1 MLLCKDDLWQV
12 VDTETEPMTTQKNGK
27 ERQAKAVLSLLE
39 DDQLIHIR
47 KQLQVCSLVAFICEE
62 IIEHCENC
70 GGLYFFEFVSCSASL
85 LVLLLLI
92 VYFTPLKHQVD
103 LPSIL
108 KIDFYIT
115 AGVGIVFLI
124 ASITF
129 AATKDSNDLATVS
142 VIFGFLATACF
153 IIEVY
158 IMWKNGRCP
167 IKRKTT
173 ASTSNGTAEGQ
184 PLNNPAAAQATPNP
198 V

>member
-1 MLLCKDDLWQV
+1 M
-12 VDTETEPMTTQKNGK
+12 TEHGESVYNTTTAPAEKKKGCSSTLGK
-27 ERQAKAVLSLLE
+27 SNMALKVA
-39 DDQLIHIR
+39 QL
-47 KQLQVCSLVAFICEE
+47 VCSLVAFICEE